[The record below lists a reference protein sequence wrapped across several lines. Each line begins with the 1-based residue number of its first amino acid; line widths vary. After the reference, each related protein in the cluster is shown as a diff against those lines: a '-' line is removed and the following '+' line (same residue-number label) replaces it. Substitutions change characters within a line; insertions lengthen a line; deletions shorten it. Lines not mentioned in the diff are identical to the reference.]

1 MSRSGS
7 RTVRFAGR
15 MRTTNNQLPSLD
27 KNQRQTDLVLAGLR
41 RLSTVTIILGYRY
54 YEPRDD
60 RWGRAMAIISSYR
73 DRALVLHRQL
83 LGFVRGKA
91 AMLSGGCL

>member
-54 YEPRDD
+54 PSR
-60 RWGRAMAIISSYR
+60 
-73 DRALVLHRQL
+73 
-83 LGFVRGKA
+83 F
-91 AMLSGGCL
+91 GCLLRCRLHVGAYGFFGRCFGRSHHIANVYAGASVARQR